1 MNYRNASYV
10 AIGKR
15 ILGWVVFIVS
25 LISTLASLIKL
36 AAMKGLEGEGINAV
50 ANDFIKLM
58 AEMARQST
66 PFLNVFWNNSPVPQ
80 VANGFSGSNMGFT
93 VIFIFI
99 FVGLALSASGL
110 RMYRQVKFI
119 RESLEDH
126 VILEKAK
133 GIDVSKE
140 ELESKVTIPRHTIFT
155 QFFVLYFWPVVIG
168 VGLYFLLKFLNW

>member
-1 MNYRNASYV
+1 MNYHNANYV

-15 ILGWVVFIVS
+15 ILGWVVFLVA

-36 AAMKGLEGEGINAV
+36 AGMKGLAGEGINAV

-58 AEMARQST
+58 AEMTRQTT
-66 PFLNVFWNNSPVPQ
+66 PFLNFFWNNSPVPQ
-80 VANGFSGSNMGFT
+80 VANGFSASNLGFII
-93 VIFIFI
+93 IFIFI

-110 RMYRQVKFI
+110 RMYRQIKFI

-133 GIDVSKE
+133 GIDISKA
-140 ELESKVTIPRHTIFT
+140 ELEAKVTIPRHTIFT
-155 QFFVLYFWPVVIG
+155 QFFILYFWPVVLLIG
-168 VGLYFLLKFLNW
+168 LFFLLKFLNW

>member
-1 MNYRNASYV
+1 MNFRNAGYI

-15 ILGWVVFIVS
+15 ILGWVVFIVA
-25 LISTLASLIKL
+25 LISTLTSLIKL

-58 AEMARQST
+58 AVMAREST
-66 PFLNVFWNNSPVPQ
+66 QFLNIFWNNSPVPH
-80 VANGFSGSNMGFT
+80 AADGLSASNIGFT
-93 VIFIFI
+93 IIFFCI

-110 RMYRQVKFI
+110 RMYRQTKFI

-133 GIDVSKE
+133 GIDISKE
-140 ELESKVTIPRHTIFT
+140 ELEAKVTIPRHTIFT
-155 QFFVLYFWPVVIG
+155 QFFILYFWPIVLGIG
-168 VGLYFLLKFLNW
+168 IFFILNFLNW

>member
-1 MNYRNASYV
+1 MNYQTASYV

-15 ILGWVVFIVS
+15 IIGWIVFLVA
-25 LISTLASLIKL
+25 LISTLASLVKL
-36 AAMKGLEGEGINAV
+36 AGMKGLEGEGINAV

-58 AEMARQST
+58 AEMTCQST

-80 VANGFSGSNMGFT
+80 VANGFSGANIGFII
-93 VIFIFI
+93 IFLFI

-110 RMYRQVKFI
+110 RMYRQIKFI

-133 GIDVSKE
+133 GNEVSKE
-140 ELESKVTIPRHTIFT
+140 ELEAKVTIPRHTIFT
-155 QFFVLYFWPVVIG
+155 QFFILYFSPIAFGIVIY
-168 VGLYFLLKFLNW
+168 LALKLLNW